1 MERMEELLNKP
12 YWIVDILP
20 ERVPENNPGRYFTI
34 EEYWRRNHL
43 PEIRQKHLSL
53 ILKLNCYMELSMDGE
68 VNPPPERIRDRMTE
82 QDVSILLGDAL
93 ILSER
98 GDTYLTVY
106 NPDDRLL
113 DLIRRLSAAEGLFV
127 WQP

>member
-12 YWIVDILP
+12 YWIIDILP

-82 QDVSILLGDAL
+82 HDVSILLGDAL

-113 DLIRRLSAAEGLFV
+113 GLIRRLSAAEGLFV

>member
-12 YWIVDILP
+12 YWIIDILP

-82 QDVSILLGDAL
+82 QDVSILIGDAL
-93 ILSER
+93 IVSER
-98 GDTYLTVY
+98 GDTYMTVY

-113 DLIRRLSAAEGLFV
+113 GLIRRLSAAEGLFV

>member
-1 MERMEELLNKP
+1 MDRMEELLNKP
-12 YWIVDILP
+12 YWIIDILP

-68 VNPPPERIRDRMTE
+68 INPPPERIRDRMTE
-82 QDVSILLGDAL
+82 QDVSILIGDAL
-93 ILSER
+93 IVSER
-98 GDTYLTVY
+98 GDTYMTVY

-113 DLIRRLSAAEGLFV
+113 GLIRRLSAAEGLFV

>member
-1 MERMEELLNKP
+1 MDRMEELLNKP

-82 QDVSILLGDAL
+82 QDVSILIGDAL

-98 GDTYLTVY
+98 GDTYMTVY

-113 DLIRRLSAAEGLFV
+113 GLIRRLSAAEGLFV

>member
-1 MERMEELLNKP
+1 MDRMEELLNKP
-12 YWIVDILP
+12 YWIIDILP

-82 QDVSILLGDAL
+82 HDVSILIGDAL
-93 ILSER
+93 IVSER
-98 GDTYLTVY
+98 GDTYMTVY

-113 DLIRRLSAAEGLFV
+113 GLIRRLSAAEGLFV

>member
-1 MERMEELLNKP
+1 MDRMEELLNKP
-12 YWIVDILP
+12 YWIIDILP

-68 VNPPPERIRDRMTE
+68 INPPPERIRDRMTE
-82 QDVSILLGDAL
+82 HDVSILLGDAL
-93 ILSER
+93 IVSER
-98 GDTYLTVY
+98 GDTYMTVY

-113 DLIRRLSAAEGLFV
+113 GLIRRLSAAEGLFV

>member
-1 MERMEELLNKP
+1 MDRMEELLNKP
-12 YWIVDILP
+12 YWIIDILP
-20 ERVPENNPGRYFTI
+20 ERIPENNPGRYFTI

-68 VNPPPERIRDRMTE
+68 INPPPERIRDRMTE
-82 QDVSILLGDAL
+82 QDVSILIGDAL
-93 ILSER
+93 IVSER
-98 GDTYLTVY
+98 GDTYMTVY

>member
-1 MERMEELLNKP
+1 MDRMEELLNKP
-12 YWIVDILP
+12 YWIIDILP

-82 QDVSILLGDAL
+82 QDVSILIGDAL
-93 ILSER
+93 IVSER
-98 GDTYLTVY
+98 GDTYMTVY

>member
-1 MERMEELLNKP
+1 MDRMEELLNKP
-12 YWIVDILP
+12 YWIIDILP

-68 VNPPPERIRDRMTE
+68 INPPPERIRDRMTE
-82 QDVSILLGDAL
+82 QDVSILIGDAL
-93 ILSER
+93 IVSER
-98 GDTYLTVY
+98 GDTYMTVY